1 MRAEEERKKAENNS
15 LIAVPFKIF
24 GKALSIG
31 ASAVNAV
38 GKTITGGDKKV
49 EEKEKV
55 TGGDAKTEGKT
66 EEKVKVEVP
75 VIAQQSSGLC
85 GLGICCF

>member
-38 GKTITGGDKKV
+38 GKTVMGGDKKV

-55 TGGDAKTEGKT
+55 TGGDAKTE
-66 EEKVKVEVP
+66 EKVKVEVP
-75 VIAQQSSGLC
+75 VIEQQSSGLC